1 VTAIEEGAANQSEAK
16 GAMQEM
22 QMSLTDMIAGMIQA
36 VIDADQAVTDD
47 YLEAF
52 TRYAFEKTDKGEQL
66 QMVHFEMVD
75 SDGTRQLVSIPKLSL
90 LPLPVLHVQ
99 EATFDFE
106 AQMSI
111 RESTEEVKEKTEEEK
126 EETTTT
132 QGFTRP
138 SNTTSSGSTFTRP
151 SNTTSSSS
159 SRPPD
164 RVRVAAKE
172 SARGGVRR
180 RDIGASSSAASTSS
194 GTDSASSSTASAG
207 TVSRRGGI
215 RRRTVDARAIRQ
227 ISDKIVV
234 RFTRP
239 SSTSTASSGPVAG
252 APTAGPTTTDTEQN
266 INLKVHIKLEP
277 SVLPNG
283 MRGLLQETD
292 RSFQIIR
299 SD

>member
-1 VTAIEEGAANQSEAK
+1 MRPDNNDENKSIRPPVTAIEEGAANQSEAK

-111 RESTEEVKEKTEEEK
+111 RESTEEIKEKTEEEK
-126 EETTTT
+126 EGTTTT

-138 SNTTSSGSTFTRP
+138 S
-151 SNTTSSSS
+151 SNTSSSS

-164 RVRVAAKE
+164 RVRVSKE
-172 SARGGVRR
+172 VARRGVKR
-180 RDIGASSSAASTSS
+180 RDIGASSSSASTSS
-194 GTDSASSSTASAG
+194 GTDSTSSSTASAREG
-207 TVSRRGGI
+207 F
-215 RRRTVDARAIRQ
+215 RRRTVDARTIRQ
-227 ISDKIVV
+227 LSNRIVV

-239 SSTSTASSGPVAG
+239 SSTSTASSAPVAG
-252 APTAGPTTTDTEQN
+252 APTAGPTTTNTEQN